1 MNLAEYYWWFES
13 VIPEILCDEII
24 KYGNLHNKKLA
35 TTGNFTDEKLNK
47 EQEEKL
53 KKERNSNVVFLDEAW
68 IYKEI
73 QPYIYVANRNAH
85 WDFQWQ
91 MSETCQFTTYGPNQ
105 HYDWHCDSFKKP
117 YDKPPFRKGLIRKLS
132 MTLSLTDPKEYEG
145 GEFQFDFRDKKDKN
159 IITCKEV
166 KKKGSIV
173 VFPSFV
179 WHRVTPVTK
188 GIRNSLVCWN
198 LGKPYV

>member
-1 MNLAEYYWWFES
+1 
-13 VIPEILCDEII
+13 
-24 KYGNLHNKKLA
+24 
-35 TTGNFTDEKLNK
+35 
-47 EQEEKL
+47 
-53 KKERNSNVVFLDEAW
+53 
-68 IYKEI
+68 
-73 QPYIYVANRNAH
+73 
-85 WDFQWQ
+85 
-91 MSETCQFTTYGPNQ
+91 
-105 HYDWHCDSFKKP
+105 
-117 YDKPPFRKGLIRKLS
+117 

-145 GEFQFDFRDKKDKN
+145 GEFQFDFRDRKDKN